1 MKLNPICRS
10 LIENTND
17 IILITDTNPF
27 DQGGPRIVYVNSAFE
42 KLMGY
47 TKDEVMGKSPRILN
61 GTDTDRQ
68 TLYRI
73 RKALREAKGIRVEI
87 LKYNKQGRERWLD
100 INIVPLTN
108 AEDEVTHFASIE
120 RDMTRYKKRERQ
132 LVNMALFDSLTGAL
146 SRPAF
151 FQHAEKE
158 FGRSQRYNRPLSVMM
173 IDIDHF
179 KKVNDEYGHQAGDN
193 VLQIFSEAMQEEI
206 RSTDFI
212 GRIGGEEFTLLL
224 PDTTLKEASYLAE
237 RVRARITKYPYL
249 AGDMLIE
256 VTASLGVAEL
266 HKEDKDFNELLQ
278 RADEAMYQAK
288 QGGRNQ
294 VITSPLSLVS

>member
-1 MKLNPICRS
+1 MRLSTIFGS
-10 LIENTND
+10 LINNTND
-17 IILITDTNPF
+17 IVLICDATPF
-27 DQGGPRIVYVNSAFE
+27 DQGGPQIVYVNPAFE
-42 KLMGY
+42 ELMGY
-47 TKDEVMGKSPRILN
+47 KSDEVIGESPRILN
-61 GTDTDRQ
+61 GADTDRQ
-68 TLYRI
+68 ALYRI
-73 RKALREAKGIRVEI
+73 RKALREGKGVRTEI

-100 INIVPLTN
+100 INIVPLRDDSG
-108 AEDEVTHFASIE
+108 EITHFASIE
-120 RDMTRYKKRERQ
+120 RDLTRYKKRERQ

-158 FGRSQRYNRPLSVMM
+158 FTRSQRYNRPLSVMM
-173 IDIDHF
+173 VDIDHF
-179 KKVNDEYGHQAGDN
+179 KKINDEYGHQSGDN
-193 VLQIFSEAMQEEI
+193 VLEIFSEAMQEEI

-212 GRIGGEEFTLLL
+212 GRIGGEEFALLL
-224 PDTTLKEASYLAE
+224 PDTTIKEASYLAE

-266 HKEDKDFNELLQ
+266 NSDDREFNEILQ

-288 QGGRNQ
+288 QAGRNQ
-294 VITSPLSLVS
+294 VITSSLLAVN